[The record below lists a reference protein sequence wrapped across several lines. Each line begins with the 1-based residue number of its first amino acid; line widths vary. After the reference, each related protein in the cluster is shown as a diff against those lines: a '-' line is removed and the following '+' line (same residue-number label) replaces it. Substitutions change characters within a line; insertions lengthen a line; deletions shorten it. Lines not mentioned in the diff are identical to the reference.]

1 MLTTTPGYAPY
12 PLETDAA
19 SLGLVETTL
28 YGGTGPY
35 PPSFPE
41 PGYVP
46 LKSVRPPASAV
57 KVVARHRPERT
68 STRATIFLHGAAGSW
83 TTWTPMLAAAEEAG
97 ITVVNPVLF
106 DLPGWGDATPEPS
119 AAPLTLEVVCELV
132 KDMALEL
139 GYTEWDIVGH
149 SLGGFIALHMASI
162 WPQSVQSVALVS
174 GTTWSVID
182 SVAHP
187 WRGLRVIPGFV
198 LLRFFMRLL
207 APVQPAALV
216 AVRGLRAIG
225 VLRLA
230 SFPLFRHPTRIDDTV
245 VRALATELR
254 PRSFVTAGDVTRGY
268 DADAQ
273 WARIECHVHA
283 TKGDDDVF
291 VTDADLDRLTRVVRR
306 VTTTVIDDCGHFGNV
321 EQPAATLAALEF

>member
-1 MLTTTPGYAPY
+1 MLTTTPAYAPF

-19 SLGLVETTL
+19 SLGLSETVVYL
-28 YGGTGPY
+28 RSAAGPG
-35 PPSFPE
+35 P
-41 PGYVP
+41 
-46 LKSVRPPASAV
+46 R
-57 KVVARHRPERT
+57 VVARHRPVRT
-68 STRATIFLHGAAGSW
+68 SNRATIFLHGAAGSW
-83 TTWTPMLAAAEEAG
+83 TTWTPMLAAAEDAG
-97 ITVVNPVLF
+97 ITIVNPVLF
-106 DLPGWGDATPEPS
+106 DLPGWGDATPEPG
-119 AAPLTLEVVCELV
+119 AAPLTLEIVCELV

-162 WPQSVQSVALVS
+162 WPQSVHSVALVS

-207 APVQPAALV
+207 APIQPAALA
-216 AVRGLRAIG
+216 AVRGLRAVG

-230 SFPLFRHPTRIDDTV
+230 SFPLFRHLSQVDESVI
-245 VRALATELR
+245 RALATELR

-273 WARIECHVHA
+273 WSRIECQVHA
-283 TKGDDDVF
+283 TKGDGDVF
-291 VTDADLDRLTRVVRR
+291 VTDADLERLERVVRR
-306 VTTTVIDDCGHFGNV
+306 VTTTVIADCGHFGNV
-321 EQPAATLAALEF
+321 EQPSAVLAALDF